1 MNEWGYDNGK
11 SYRYR
16 NVENNRKLND
26 LITRDDNGNVIPPS
40 KRFDYNKESE
50 PFLLSGKDY
59 GDTHDDIEKALGA
72 KLPKGATVDDIDA
85 EIKRVKELR
94 TEANKEYLSG
104 QPHSDVAKEDA
115 SNLRKRLIELNAK
128 KAKRQEARRKED
140 LESNVVS
147 LTTKYLAAKERGYF
161 VKRKSRTHIAACPA
175 SEI

>member
-1 MNEWGYDNGK
+1 MYRAVPTSVKEGKLRNGDWVTPSRAYAEMHGESRLKGQYRIIEDEVSASELWWDGNDVNEWGYDNGK

-50 PFLLSGKDY
+50 LFLLSGKDY

-104 QPHSDVAKEDA
+104 QPHSDVAK
-115 SNLRKRLIELNAK
+115 
-128 KAKRQEARRKED
+128 
-140 LESNVVS
+140 
-147 LTTKYLAAKERGYF
+147 
-161 VKRKSRTHIAACPA
+161 
-175 SEI
+175 